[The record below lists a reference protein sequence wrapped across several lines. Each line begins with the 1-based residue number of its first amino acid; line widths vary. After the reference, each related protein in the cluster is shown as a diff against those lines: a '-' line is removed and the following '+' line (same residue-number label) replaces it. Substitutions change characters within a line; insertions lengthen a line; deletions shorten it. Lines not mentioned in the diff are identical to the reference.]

1 MKLEFKCPR
10 CNKKTSVKSENH
22 LGNKKFILLECGHIN
37 VKEKLQ
43 DKEISPILKD
53 GRLLYNFQL
62 DGVEFA
68 KASDFR
74 CLIADEMGLGKTIQV
89 VSAFQN
95 FPEILLPSL
104 IVVKASLKIQ
114 WMRELYNGA
123 GIISQILES
132 YTEPLIN
139 DPRINISAY
148 ITSYDS
154 LKNASW
160 KEKLPYK
167 SLILDECQMIK
178 NHNAKRTQEVRNLVA
193 RKELIQEVIVSKE
206 EKTKK
211 LLKTETI
218 ALDLMKYHGISDRFT
233 LEFFSHRS
241 KALGITRCRVEGE
254 GIIKGKI
261 QLSKSHVENDSED
274 EVIETILHEIAHA
287 ITPGAGHVAFWSTTA
302 KSIGSNG
309 ETYAWCP
316 GSKEIKPEYDSVK
329 YVIATSGTPIKN
341 NAGEYFP
348 ILNLIKPEIFAEQT
362 DFYRKYT
369 NSYKTSFGWKV
380 GGLRNPR
387 EFKEFTK
394 DFIIRRN
401 RKEVLPD
408 LPEIRRSYRYTSFN
422 EEIGKKYKTA
432 ALEMQDFLMN
442 RDEQDENYQEH
453 ILAKMNRLRH
463 LAGYGKIECVLDY
476 IEEFLENEEGEKIT
490 IFHHHH
496 DIAELMIIK
505 LNEMGTA
512 PLQLK
517 AEFDSGKRSD
527 IIDQFQR
534 QEKSRILIAPT
545 LACGEGLN
553 LQFCSHAVIAE
564 REWNAS
570 NEEQAE
576 GRFSRIGSNADSIEV
591 VYPVAVGSI
600 DEMFAEIVE
609 RKRQY
614 VSETLNGEAS
624 STTWSQSDIMK
635 ELTQRMLSGD
645 KRFSL

>member
-1 MKLEFKCPR
+1 MKLIFSCPR

-193 RKELIQEVIVSKE
+193 R
-206 EKTKK
+206 
-211 LLKTETI
+211 
-218 ALDLMKYHGISDRFT
+218 
-233 LEFFSHRS
+233 
-241 KALGITRCRVEGE
+241 
-254 GIIKGKI
+254 
-261 QLSKSHVENDSED
+261 
-274 EVIETILHEIAHA
+274 
-287 ITPGAGHVAFWSTTA
+287 
-302 KSIGSNG
+302 NG

-517 AEFDSGKRSD
+517 AKFDSGKRSD